1 MSNSISLYNYVKDI
15 YSQSP
20 KYHHHAIQPGY
31 VAGLDLLLSL
41 IDESGNVVLLS
52 LNSTI
57 STKLVI
63 KSKVK
68 KQTLKICLEFQ
79 YMEEKREKRGPIMIQ
94 NVEFRTKKRYIEISI
109 TEPLQVESHIETP
122 PATNIDDESDHLDQN
137 KDFDLDYNKSF
148 ESYHISKTAKYAELH
163 KKIAKLMIV
172 DEINSSV
179 VVKKKCIHVLV
190 EFPCRSMP
198 KSTLQL
204 DIFRYDKNSNLIVIV
219 DDRNVEQVF
228 GKKMANLVQSL

>member
-1 MSNSISLYNYVKDI
+1 LLQYGILPTKSPDSIVLTPQDDSYEITVQINLEL
-15 YSQSP
+15 S
-20 KYHHHAIQPGY
+20 H

-57 STKLVI
+57 STKSVI

-68 KQTLKICLEFQ
+68 KQTLKI
-79 YMEEKREKRGPIMIQ
+79 K
-94 NVEFRTKKRYIEISI
+94 TKKKYIEISI
-109 TEPLQVESHIETP
+109 AEPLQVESHVETP
-122 PATNIDDESDHLDQN
+122 PATNIDDESDHLDQDKN
-137 KDFDLDYNKSF
+137 FDLDYDKSF

-179 VVKKKCIHVLV
+179 VVNRKCIHVLV

-198 KSTLQL
+198 KSTSQP
-204 DIFRYDKNSNLIVIV
+204 DIFRYDKNGNLIVIV

-228 GKKMANLVQSL
+228 GKKMANL

>member
-1 MSNSISLYNYVKDI
+1 
-15 YSQSP
+15 
-20 KYHHHAIQPGY
+20 H

-57 STKLVI
+57 STKSVI

-68 KQTLKICLEFQ
+68 KQTLK
-79 YMEEKREKRGPIMIQ
+79 
-94 NVEFRTKKRYIEISI
+94 TKKKYIEISI
-109 TEPLQVESHIETP
+109 AEPLQVESHVETP
-122 PATNIDDESDHLDQN
+122 PATNIDDESDHLDQDKN
-137 KDFDLDYNKSF
+137 FDLDYDKSF

-179 VVKKKCIHVLV
+179 VVNRKCIHVLV

-198 KSTLQL
+198 KSTSQP
-204 DIFRYDKNSNLIVIV
+204 DIFRYDKNGNLIVIV

-228 GKKMANLVQSL
+228 GKKMANL

>member
-94 NVEFRTKKRYIEISI
+94 NVEFR
-109 TEPLQVESHIETP
+109 VESHIETP